1 MRYGLIGAS
10 LPHSYSKL
18 IHDALGRYGYELMP
32 MDEDGMRRFME
43 RADFD
48 GINVTIPYKEKVIPY
63 LHSIDEGARRIG
75 AVNTVVN
82 RGGRLYGY
90 NTDVYGVKD
99 TLRRAG
105 IGLKGKKVAVLGTG
119 GTSKTV
125 SYVCRTAGADV
136 SLVSRTP
143 GAGALGYEELTELR
157 PDIIMNTTPVGM
169 FPKTGVS
176 PVSPSCL
183 DGVSFVFDV
192 IYNPLRTRL
201 TLDAKERG
209 IKTAGGLYMLVS
221 QAMRAAELFTGE
233 PVGATDTERI
243 YEGLLSGIRNTVL
256 TGMPGCGKTTVG
268 RLLSERL
275 GAPFYDTDALIEE
288 RVGSVP
294 EYIRAHGEAAFR
306 DVESAVIA
314 GLSSVRGAVI
324 ATGGGAV
331 LREENVRSLA
341 ENGRIFYLYRDIDKI
356 VPDASRPLSSDRAS
370 LLRRFEERREIY
382 ERTADEKVDCSGSA
396 VTVAGVTVN
405 IPCNPEN

>member
-43 RADFD
+43 SACFD

-90 NTDVYGVKD
+90 NTDVYGVRD

-105 IGLKGKKVAVLGTG
+105 AELAGKKVAVLGTG

-143 GAGALGYEELTELR
+143 GAGALGYEELPELR

-233 PVGATDTERI
+233 PVGAAETERI
-243 YEGLLSGIRNTVL
+243 RRPSFRDPEHCAYRNARLREDHRRKTSFGAARRTVL
-256 TGMPGCGKTTVG
+256 RYG
-268 RLLSERL
+268 RADRRACRFRAGLYKSAR
-275 GAPFYDTDALIEE
+275 
-288 RVGSVP
+288 RVGVP
-294 EYIRAHGEAAFR
+294 
-306 DVESAVIA
+306 
-314 GLSSVRGAVI
+314 
-324 ATGGGAV
+324 
-331 LREENVRSLA
+331 
-341 ENGRIFYLYRDIDKI
+341 
-356 VPDASRPLSSDRAS
+356 
-370 LLRRFEERREIY
+370 
-382 ERTADEKVDCSGSA
+382 
-396 VTVAGVTVN
+396 
-405 IPCNPEN
+405 

>member
-43 RADFD
+43 SACFD

-143 GAGALGYEELTELR
+143 GAGALGYEELPELR

-233 PVGATDTERI
+233 PVGAEETERI
-243 YEGLLSGIRNTVL
+243 YEGLLSEIRNIVL

-268 RLLSERL
+268 RLLSGRL
-275 GAPFYDTDALIEE
+275 GAPFYDTDALIEKQ
-288 RVGSVP
+288 VGSVP

>member
-105 IGLKGKKVAVLGTG
+105 LGLTGTKVAVLGTG